1 MGFGHS
7 MVLHGLDL
15 LYALSSLALVALGL
29 AIVFGLLG
37 VLNMAHGE
45 FVMIGA
51 YTAVAVQ
58 GAGWPTW
65 LALPLCVVVCIAL
78 GYVVERWL
86 IRPLYAR
93 PFDTLLATWGLALLL
108 RKLIEAMFGRG
119 YRNVQTTLDGAVRVL
134 GVQYPAYRL
143 MLMGV
148 VVLGLLLL
156 YLWYQRSTAGL
167 RVRAMV
173 SNPTLAQ
180 ALGIDTR
187 RLATWTFVVG
197 VVLAGVAGLALA
209 PLVPVEPGMG
219 VHFLLNAFFALVVG
233 GLGSFGAFAGGVGV
247 IGGVQSVASSII
259 SSTFGYALVLAISIL
274 FLWLKPDGLFTRR

>member
-1 MGFGHS
+1 MSLSHS
-7 MVLHGLDL
+7 IVLHGLDL
-15 LYALSSLALVALGL
+15 LYALSSLALIALGL

-58 GAGWPTW
+58 GAGWPSW
-65 LALPLCVVVCIAL
+65 LSLPLCIVVCIGL
-78 GYVVERWL
+78 GYGVERWL

-93 PFDTLLATWGLALLL
+93 SFDTLLATWGLALLL

-119 YRNVQTTLDGAVRVL
+119 YRNVQTSLDGAIRIL
-134 GVQYPAYRL
+134 GVQYPAYRVV
-143 MLMGV
+143 LMGGV
-148 VVLGLLLL
+148 VIGLALL
-156 YLWYQRSTAGL
+156 YLWYRRSTAGL

-173 SNPTLAQ
+173 SNPILAQ

-187 RLATWTFVVG
+187 RVASWTFVVG
-197 VVLAGVAGLALA
+197 VVFAGMAGLLLA

-219 VHFLLNAFFALVVG
+219 VNFLLNAFFALVVG

-247 IGGVQSVASSII
+247 VGGVQSVASSVI
-259 SSTFGYALVLAISIL
+259 SSTFGYALVLTISIL
-274 FLWLKPDGLFTRR
+274 LLWLKPDGLFTRR